1 LLATY
6 TPDVLT
12 PMSFELAAEAM
23 RAALR
28 AQLESAPSEPALA
41 LALAK
46 TALETGRWQK
56 IHCFN
61 WGNIKAS
68 PKYEGMYTCFGCDE
82 VFGNKRV
89 WFDPDTPYDPSD
101 PLALPN
107 PRFPKPPLPPGNPQT
122 RFRAYANR
130 FDGAYQY
137 VEFVASG
144 RYVDAWKELL
154 EGNARGY
161 VSALKRKNYFTADEG
176 DYVKAVISLQSE
188 MLKRLQGVLPPL
200 DQRPDFDFEQLRAAV
215 VRQRFDDVGIVLDET
230 LRSGLEAAEPRA
242 PKPPTGGENVS

>member
-1 LLATY
+1 MLATF

-12 PMSFELAAEAM
+12 SMSFELAAEAM
-23 RAALR
+23 KAALR
-28 AQLESAPSEPALA
+28 AQLNTAPSEPTLA

-56 IHCFN
+56 IHCNN

-82 VFGNKRV
+82 IFNGKRT
-89 WFDPDTPYDPSD
+89 WFDPDTPYDPND

-107 PRFPKPPLPPGNPQT
+107 PNFAKPTVPPGNPQT

-137 VEFVASG
+137 VDFVASG
-144 RYVDAWKELL
+144 RYVDAWNELL
-154 EGNARGY
+154 QGDAAGY
-161 VSALKRKNYFTADEG
+161 VAALKRKNYFTADETLYAKG
-176 DYVKAVISLQSE
+176 VISLQNE
-188 MLKRLQGVLPPL
+188 MLKRLQGLPVL
-200 DQRPDFDFEQLRAAV
+200 QREIADAELQLIRAAI
-215 VRQRFDDVGIVLDET
+215 VRQRFDDVGIVRDEALLDEGDRPT
-230 LRSGLEAAEPRA
+230 DPAEP
-242 PKPPTGGENVS
+242 PNNGGNIV